1 MVAVGP
7 MATCGPRP
15 GALSLSVVSIPCQ
28 YLGEPVPVFTHD
40 SEPVPEPHSSGI
52 IDAGAGAALAPPLD
66 TDRRRVDAVN
76 SSLCVANVLVVVAV
90 AVYECIYLCA
100 L

>member
-1 MVAVGP
+1 

-15 GALSLSVVSIPCQ
+15 GALSLSVSIP
-28 YLGEPVPVFTHD
+28 LGEPVPVFTHD

-66 TDRRRVDAVN
+66 TDRRHVDAVN
-76 SSLCVANVLVVVAV
+76 SPFCVANVLVVVAV
-90 AVYECIYLCA
+90 AVSSYECIYLCA